1 DNKAPLNAVATPRE
15 AKAWTKT
22 PIVCSSPCRISG
34 RDFFA
39 AEKHGQKFKRAISPS
54 LRGSWKGCAKPHTAD
69 VPNARTRIEFYAERR
84 CGPWKAPVSHPDNT
98 DESEV
103 TTMTMFNKD
112 QIFQLLE
119 SRDGEALRALWQ
131 GRGAVDIAA
140 LLDSVEDGARQAAVF
155 RTLPKDL
162 AADVFSYLPGPT
174 QATLARS
181 FADGELQQIFDALH
195 LDDAA
200 DFLEELPA
208 NLVTRILRSASP
220 QRRMA
225 VNALLRYP
233 ADSAGS
239 VMTPEFVSLRP
250 GDTVRQALD

>member
-1 DNKAPLNAVATPRE
+1 
-15 AKAWTKT
+15 
-22 PIVCSSPCRISG
+22 
-34 RDFFA
+34 
-39 AEKHGQKFKRAISPS
+39 
-54 LRGSWKGCAKPHTAD
+54 
-69 VPNARTRIEFYAERR
+69 
-84 CGPWKAPVSHPDNT
+84 
-98 DESEV
+98 
-103 TTMTMFNKD
+103 MTMFNKD

-140 LLDSVEDGARQAAVF
+140 LLDSVEDSARQAAVF

-250 GDTVRQALD
+250 GDTARQSLDTIRSSGLHKETVYKCYVLELRLLLGV

>member
-1 DNKAPLNAVATPRE
+1 
-15 AKAWTKT
+15 
-22 PIVCSSPCRISG
+22 
-34 RDFFA
+34 
-39 AEKHGQKFKRAISPS
+39 
-54 LRGSWKGCAKPHTAD
+54 
-69 VPNARTRIEFYAERR
+69 
-84 CGPWKAPVSHPDNT
+84 
-98 DESEV
+98 
-103 TTMTMFNKD
+103 MTMFNKD

-140 LLDSVEDGARQAAVF
+140 LLDSVEDSARQAAVF

-225 VNALLRYP
+225 VNALLHTRIFQPPYHTRIP
-233 ADSAGS
+233 VLILIPSSVSIFTESLQLPLRRDFDFFPFAAVAAFGAIKIPLHRISESCTRQIYFTGFLRSGRKKKAGTERS
-239 VMTPEFVSLRP
+239 
-250 GDTVRQALD
+250 

>member
-1 DNKAPLNAVATPRE
+1 
-15 AKAWTKT
+15 
-22 PIVCSSPCRISG
+22 
-34 RDFFA
+34 
-39 AEKHGQKFKRAISPS
+39 
-54 LRGSWKGCAKPHTAD
+54 
-69 VPNARTRIEFYAERR
+69 
-84 CGPWKAPVSHPDNT
+84 
-98 DESEV
+98 
-103 TTMTMFNKD
+103 MTMFNKD

-239 VMTPEFVSLRP
+239 VMTPEFVSSGRAIRSGRRWIPSAAPESTRRRSTPAMCWSTGSCWAWCRP
-250 GDTVRQALD
+250 RTC